1 MECFKHILVD
11 GWNAIHAHPRLARE
25 LAENRAEE
33 AQAELSAMLAALHDY
48 DGARITIV
56 YDGAGADISVVRRG
70 AATTFSE
77 VYTPSVMTADEFIEQ
92 FCAESKRPQ
101 DLLVITRDNLLR
113 LTASSFGAMSL
124 TPESFFERAEISD
137 RAVVRAAKS
146 NNAAASLEWR
156 KTNPF
161 SKLDEL
167 AVDIESAFGKSPL
180 ISKRLKK
187 KRARASAK
195 NASECRGN
203 AEHGED
209 AARADSAVPR
219 KTPSDASAA
228 PNPKRADCGKN
239 CGGRLHVKPFAAPA
253 PRRPVIGGKPASAKS
268 LADLKKLLEGGGVKK
283 NPQSSVKNA
292 PRKKRR

>member
-56 YDGAGADISVVRRG
+56 YDGVGADISVVRRG
-70 AATTFSE
+70 TATTFSE

-124 TPESFFERAEISD
+124 TPESFFDRAEMSD
-137 RAVVRAAKS
+137 RAVARAAKS
-146 NNAAASLEWR
+146 NNASSALEWR
-156 KTNPF
+156 RTNPF

-195 NASECRGN
+195 NTSECGKDC
-203 AEHGED
+203 APQ
-209 AARADSAVPR
+209 ADSLPR
-219 KTPSDASAA
+219 GKSANASSAA
-228 PNPKRADCGKN
+228 PNSKRDASADVGS
-239 CGGRLHVKPFAAPA
+239 RLHVKPFAAPA

-268 LADLKKLLEGGGVKK
+268 LSDLKKLLEGGGVAKK
-283 NPQSSVKNA
+283 NPQNPPKNA
-292 PRKKRR
+292 TRKKRRK

>member
-1 MECFKHILVD
+1 MECFRHILVD

-124 TPESFFERAEISD
+124 TPESF
-137 RAVVRAAKS
+137 
-146 NNAAASLEWR
+146 
-156 KTNPF
+156 
-161 SKLDEL
+161 
-167 AVDIESAFGKSPL
+167 
-180 ISKRLKK
+180 
-187 KRARASAK
+187 
-195 NASECRGN
+195 
-203 AEHGED
+203 
-209 AARADSAVPR
+209 
-219 KTPSDASAA
+219 
-228 PNPKRADCGKN
+228 
-239 CGGRLHVKPFAAPA
+239 
-253 PRRPVIGGKPASAKS
+253 
-268 LADLKKLLEGGGVKK
+268 
-283 NPQSSVKNA
+283 
-292 PRKKRR
+292 

>member
-1 MECFKHILVD
+1 MECFRHILVD

-124 TPESFFERAEISD
+124 TPESFFERAEISE

-146 NNAAASLEWR
+146 NNASASLEWR

-195 NASECRGN
+195 NASDF
-203 AEHGED
+203 GEN
-209 AARADSAVPR
+209 AARAASAVPR
-219 KTPSDASAA
+219 KTSADASSAL
-228 PNPKRADCGKN
+228 NSKRADCGKN
-239 CGGRLHVKPFAAPA
+239 CGGRLHVKPFSAPA

-283 NPQSSVKNA
+283 NPQNSEKNA

>member
-33 AQAELSAMLAALHDY
+33 AQAELSSMLAALHDY

-70 AATTFSE
+70 TATTFSE

-124 TPESFFERAEISD
+124 TPESFFERAEMSD
-137 RAVVRAAKS
+137 RAVVRATKS
-146 NNAAASLEWR
+146 NNASASFEWR

-167 AVDIESAFGKSPL
+167 VVDIESAFGKSPL

-195 NASECRGN
+195 NASECDKTCAPQ
-203 AEHGED
+203 AEAILGKKP
-209 AARADSAVPR
+209 AA
-219 KTPSDASAA
+219 ASASTDS
-228 PNPKRADCGKN
+228 KRADGTAAAV
-239 CGGRLHVKPFAAPA
+239 GRLHVKPFAASA

-268 LADLKKLLEGGGVKK
+268 LADLKKLLEGGGVVKK
-283 NPQSSVKNA
+283 NPQNSPKNA